1 LKELPKRWR
10 LFPEV
15 PPRILLPR
23 ILSRFWIRCVCV
35 ALILIPLAGTAAIG
49 QDQELESK
57 TKRKPPSELLEEIAK
72 QFEIGVVADAPE
84 FPVKT
89 VHGLIEGKAAAPKS
103 VQRYARLLHR
113 EFGRYPTSAVRRT
126 GLKQIILCA
135 DLSFGGQKRTA
146 IPDFEHD
153 TLYLDIE
160 RASYDRNYQIQ
171 VLHHEFFHV
180 IDYAD
185 DGLVYEDKDWA
196 SLNPSDFAYGSGG
209 RNAQNVADT
218 NVLTDRYPGFL
229 NHYSTT
235 GVEEDKAEIF
245 ARLIVEPAMVKQ
257 RAESDPVLRA
267 KIEKMESLVRKFSD
281 EMDEEFWEGF
291 SKLRRVR

>member
-1 LKELPKRWR
+1 L
-10 LFPEV
+10 
-15 PPRILLPR
+15 ILLP
-23 ILSRFWIRCVCV
+23 
-35 ALILIPLAGTAAIG
+35 LADTAAIG
-49 QDQELESK
+49 QDHGAE
-57 TKRKPPSELLEEIAK
+57 TKRKTPSELLEEIAK
-72 QFEIGVVADAPE
+72 RFEIGVVADDPE

-89 VHGLIEGKAAAPKS
+89 VHGMIEGKAAAPKA
-103 VQRYARLLHR
+103 VQRYARLLHT
-113 EFGRYPTSAVRRT
+113 EFGGYPPSAVRRT
-126 GLKQIILCA
+126 GLKRIVLCA

-185 DGLVYEDKDWA
+185 DGRVYEDKDWA

-209 RNAQNVADT
+209 RNAQDVADT

-245 ARLIVEPAMVKQ
+245 ARLIIQPSIVKQ
-257 RAESDPVLRA
+257 RAESDPVLHA
-267 KIEKMESLVRKFSD
+267 KIEKMESLVRAFND
-281 EMDEEFWEGF
+281 EMNEDFWEGF

>member
-1 LKELPKRWR
+1 MKESRNRLR
-10 LFPEV
+10 LFPKV
-15 PPRILLPR
+15 HPLTLLPR
-23 ILSRFWIRCVCV
+23 LLSGFWLRCICY
-35 ALILIPLAGTAAIG
+35 ALVSIPFANATANG
-49 QDQELESK
+49 QDQEVERK

-72 QFEIGVVADAPE
+72 RFEIGVVADAPE
-84 FPVKT
+84 FPIKT
-89 VHGLIEGKAAAPKS
+89 VHGMIEGKAAAPMA
-103 VQRYARLLHR
+103 VQRYARVLHT
-113 EFGRYPTSAVRRT
+113 EFGRYPPTAVRRT
-126 GLKQIILCA
+126 GLMRIILCA
-135 DLSFGGQKRTA
+135 DLSFDGQKRTA
-146 IPDFEHD
+146 IPDFEHH

-160 RASYDRNYQIQ
+160 RGSYDRNYQIQ

-185 DGLVYEDKDWA
+185 DGLVYEDNDWA
-196 SLNPSDFAYGSGG
+196 SLNPSDFAYGTGG
-209 RNAQNVADT
+209 RNAQDVADT

-245 ARLIVEPAMVKQ
+245 ARLIIDPSMVQ
-257 RAESDPVLRA
+257 RRAESDPVLRA

-281 EMDEEFWEGF
+281 EMNEEFWEGF